1 MTFVRTTV
9 ALVALSAGIGTPVQ
23 TPHPSG
29 TKPVATVRPSE
40 TALSGTIDH
49 FDPPQRQLVLQTKD
63 GARVTF
69 VVAADAI
76 VWFGSRKLRPADIPG
91 HRGRRAKV
99 RYTLAEGTRTAH
111 WVFISSEAPKSTELT
126 ASR

>member
-1 MTFVRTTV
+1 MTVV
-9 ALVALSAGIGTPVQ
+9 ALTAGIGPTVQ
-23 TPHPSG
+23 APHPVG
-29 TKPVATVRPSE
+29 TKPAATVRPSE

-49 FDPPQRQLVLQTKD
+49 FDQPQRQLVLQTKD
-63 GARVTF
+63 GARITF

-76 VWFGSRKLRPADIPG
+76 VWFGSRKLRPADITG

-111 WVFISSEAPKSTELT
+111 WVFISSEAPKSAE
-126 ASR
+126 

>member
-1 MTFVRTTV
+1 MAV
-9 ALVALSAGIGTPVQ
+9 VALSAGIGPTVQ
-23 TPHPSG
+23 APHPAG
-29 TKPVATVRPSE
+29 TKPPAVVRPSE

-69 VVAADAI
+69 VVASDAI
-76 VWFGSRKLRPADIPG
+76 VWFGSRKLRPADILG

-99 RYTLAEGTRTAH
+99 RYTLTAGTRTAH
-111 WVFISSEAPKSTELT
+111 WVFISSEAPRS
-126 ASR
+126 AD